1 MGGGMSK
8 RYFEFVE
15 GASNKFWEVWT
26 DAKEVHTRYGRVGAA
41 GQTTVKKEGSPEKA
55 QALFD
60 RLVREKLGKGY
71 QEKSGSTKAQKAPV
85 KDAKPSRALT
95 TDFFDAIESK
105 DVKAVKA
112 LLATVGVNA
121 RNADGEP
128 PLEVAAQKGSLAL
141 VKLLVENGAPVNQAD
156 AEGFTALIV
165 TAPDAHGV
173 AKYLIEHGA
182 NVNAKNKRGA
192 TALLNASARVPTSV
206 KIVKLL
212 VDAGADLYAETKE
225 GETPAEYLESFLESD
240 TDGKAASSF
249 IRRSNSAAREL
260 RAYFLKKGI
269 RLGHDTKG
277 ASPAGDHTRFL
288 AAITKAKSSEKQKP
302 LLAEH
307 FRPWLLT
314 SDCERV
320 FSFLMDRLVK
330 CTVAKNSLRLVFRG
344 DDEDEDDPESAEVH
358 ALFGP
363 PAKARGAGSEAVLL
377 RTHGTVV
384 LGEPDAGGI
393 SLFFP
398 GGGYDPHEDEEG
410 EETIAR
416 FESFCDAGQNWIVSD
431 SGRPNSL
438 GEPSLC
444 LWDHGASLADAEP
457 YPGQSKNSYGAGG
470 LLLRVLAHLVGSE
483 DKAYSAFGYG

>member
-1 MGGGMSK
+1 MSK
-8 RYFEFVE
+8 RHFEFVE

-26 DAKEVHTRYGRVGAA
+26 DANEVHTRYGRVGAA
-41 GQTTVKKEGSPEKA
+41 GQTTVKKERSPEKA
-55 QALFD
+55 QTLYE

-71 QEKSGSTKAQKAPV
+71 QEKSGSTKGRKGPV
-85 KDAKPSRALT
+85 KEAKPSHALT
-95 TDFFDAIESK
+95 TDFFSAIGRK

-112 LLATVGVNA
+112 LLSVVGVNA
-121 RNADGEP
+121 RDENGEP
-128 PLEVAAQKGSLAL
+128 PLQVAAQKGSLAL

-165 TAPDAHGV
+165 TEPDAHGV

-182 NVNAKNKRGA
+182 NVNAKNKYGD
-192 TALLNASARVPTSV
+192 TALLNASALVPPSVRV
-206 KIVKLL
+206 VKLL
-212 VDAGADLYAETKE
+212 VDGGADLYAEDE
-225 GETPAEYLESFLESD
+225 DGATPAEYLEDFLERG
-240 TDGKAASSF
+240 TEGKAASSF

-269 RLGHDTKG
+269 RLGSGGKG
-277 ASPAGDHTRFL
+277 ASPAGDHAGFL
-288 AAITKAKSSEKQKP
+288 AAITKASSLEGQKP
-302 LLAEH
+302 LLAKH

-314 SDCERV
+314 QDCERV
-320 FSFLMDRLVK
+320 FSFLMDRLIK

-363 PAKARGAGSEAVLL
+363 PARATGAGSEAVLL

-384 LGEPDAGGI
+384 LGDPDAGGI

-431 SGRPNSL
+431 SGRLNSL

-457 YPGQSKNSYGAGG
+457 FPGQSKDSYGAGG
-470 LLLRVLAHLVGSE
+470 LLLRVLAYLVASE
-483 DKAYSAFGYG
+483 DKAYWDFCYG